1 MPHDDT
7 NQQQPRQP
15 TTHDTQQ
22 GVGQGTAERRRRAPR
37 TKVDDVGISEASGIS
52 LGVDGSPHPIET
64 DAGGNLKTVPKD
76 TNSLLEELIKLQR
89 ATFFVLALD
98 RGEDPQELLDHFE

>member
-22 GVGQGTAERRRRAPR
+22 GVGQGTADRRRRPPR
-37 TKVDDVGISEASGIS
+37 VRVNDTAISEASGLS

-64 DAGGNLKTVPKD
+64 DAGGNLRVAPRD
-76 TNSLLEELIKLQR
+76 TNDLLEELIKLNR
-89 ATFFVLALD
+89 AIFFVLALD